1 MGKKIE
7 SKRREKDEN
16 GRAVI
21 NMTVKNDDS
30 FLSAFSTTDAPIISS
45 EVAEFLENSVENI
58 LPTEKL
64 ALCIHNSCIDSKEEN
79 LYRKGIK
86 EYYSEKYISNEQ
98 KLKHNK
104 MLVSLFGLV
113 GVLILA
119 LAVYIGYHYDSPV
132 WTEVI
137 DIVAW
142 VFVWEAVD
150 IGAFQNRTLRVNRM
164 RYHNLANMDVK
175 FLDINKDIF

>member
-1 MGKKIE
+1 
-7 SKRREKDEN
+7 
-16 GRAVI
+16 
-21 NMTVKNDDS
+21 
-30 FLSAFSTTDAPIISS
+30 
-45 EVAEFLENSVENI
+45 
-58 LPTEKL
+58 
-64 ALCIHNSCIDSKEEN
+64 
-79 LYRKGIK
+79 
-86 EYYSEKYISNEQ
+86 
-98 KLKHNK
+98 
-104 MLVSLFGLV
+104 MLVSLLGFV

-164 RYHNLANMDVK
+164 RYQKLAEMDVR
-175 FLDINKDIF
+175 FFCEEGMIR

>member
-1 MGKKIE
+1 MAKILSRRRKKD
-7 SKRREKDEN
+7 KD
-16 GRAVI
+16 GYVMI

-30 FLSAFSTTDAPIISS
+30 FLSAFSTTDAPVISS
-45 EVAEFLENSVENI
+45 EVAEFLENNIENVP
-58 LPTEKL
+58 PTEKL
-64 ALCIHNSCIDSKEEN
+64 SLCIHSSCIDSEEEN
-79 LYRKGIK
+79 LYRRGIK

-104 MLVSLFGLV
+104 MLVSLFGFV

-164 RYHNLANMDVK
+164 RYQKLAEMDVR
-175 FLDINKDIF
+175 FICEEGMIR

>member
-1 MGKKIE
+1 MAKILSRRRKKD
-7 SKRREKDEN
+7 KD
-16 GRAVI
+16 GCVMI

>member
-30 FLSAFSTTDAPIISS
+30 FLSAFSTTDAPVISS
-45 EVAEFLENSVENI
+45 EVAEFLENNIENVP
-58 LPTEKL
+58 PTEKL
-64 ALCIHNSCIDSKEEN
+64 ALCIHSSCIDSEEEN

-104 MLVSLFGLV
+104 MLVSLFGFV

-164 RYHNLANMDVK
+164 RYQKLAEMDVR
-175 FLDINKDIF
+175 FFCEEGMIR

>member
-1 MGKKIE
+1 MAKKIE
-7 SKRREKDEN
+7 PKRREKDKN
-16 GRAVI
+16 GRVVI

-30 FLSAFSTTDAPIISS
+30 FLSVFSTTDTPTISS

-58 LPTEKL
+58 LPTESL
-64 ALCIHNSCIDSKEEN
+64 ALHIHSNCIDKGEEE
-79 LYRKGIK
+79 LYRKGIE
-86 EYYSEKYISNEQ
+86 EYYTEKYLSNKQ

-104 MLVSLFGLV
+104 ILVTLFGIV
-113 GVLILA
+113 GILILA
-119 LAVYIGYHYDSPV
+119 LAVYIGYKYEAPL

-142 VFVWEAVD
+142 VFIWEAVD

-164 RYHNLANMDVK
+164 RYQKLAEMDVR
-175 FLDINKDIF
+175 FICEEGMIR